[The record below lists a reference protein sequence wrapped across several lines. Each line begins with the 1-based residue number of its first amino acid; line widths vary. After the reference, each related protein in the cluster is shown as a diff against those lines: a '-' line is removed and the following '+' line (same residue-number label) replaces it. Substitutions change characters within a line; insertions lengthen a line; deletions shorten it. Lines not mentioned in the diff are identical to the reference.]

1 MEAEFD
7 HIAKEYDATF
17 TETTV
22 GRAQRAVV
30 YNLLNECVG
39 DWGVQSILELNCGT
53 GEDAVYMAKKGA
65 RVLATDISTQMVQ
78 VTKNKTQEF
87 PNVESKVL
95 DINLLEKLGQK
106 FDVIFSNFGGL
117 NCLKEEEIKQ
127 LIINAHNS
135 LNEGGKLIM
144 VIMPSLCLWESFY
157 FSSKLKF
164 GEAFRR
170 RKKGGALAQVEDKLI
185 RTYYYS
191 PQFIKQNSKGFHFV
205 KLAPVGFCVPPSYLD
220 NWFKNKPK
228 SIQKL
233 IKWDKSLLKF
243 NKLATLSDHFFIC
256 LEKV

>member
-17 TETTV
+17 TNTTV
-22 GRAQRAVV
+22 GRAQRTVV
-30 YNLLNECVG
+30 YQLLNECIS
-39 DWGVQSILELNCGT
+39 DWNNLSILELNCGT
-53 GEDAVYMAKKGA
+53 GEDAVYLAQKGA
-65 RVLATDISTQMVQ
+65 KVLATDISPQMVQ
-78 VTKNKTQEF
+78 VTQKKTQGF
-87 PNVESKVL
+87 LNIESTVL
-95 DINLLEKLGQK
+95 AINLLEKLGQK

-117 NCLKEEEIKQ
+117 NCLGEEEVKQ
-127 LIINAHNS
+127 FIINAHNS
-135 LNEGGKLIM
+135 LNEGGKLIL
-144 VIMPSLCLWESFY
+144 VIMPSVCLWESFY

-170 RKKGGALAQVEDKLI
+170 RKKEGALAQVEDKQI

-191 PQFIKQNSKGFHFV
+191 PQFIQRNSEGFRLV

-233 IKWDKSLLKF
+233 IKLDKSLLKF
-243 NKLATLSDHFFIC
+243 NKLAALSDHFFIC
-256 LEKV
+256 LEKL